1 MNDRCPRCGIR
12 INLSDVAGGEYGGSL
27 GVEGTDFDA
36 EGAAGG
42 DRGSNGCVTDGATK
56 DWLEIARS

>member
-27 GVEGTDFDA
+27 GVEGTDFDG
-36 EGAAGG
+36 EGNAGG
-42 DRGSNGCVTDGATK
+42 DRGSNGGDGWG
-56 DWLEIARS
+56 D